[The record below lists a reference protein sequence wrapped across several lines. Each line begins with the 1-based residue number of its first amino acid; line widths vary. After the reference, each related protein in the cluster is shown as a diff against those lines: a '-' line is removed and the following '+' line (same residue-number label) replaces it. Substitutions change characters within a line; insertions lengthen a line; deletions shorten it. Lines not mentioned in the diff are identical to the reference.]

1 MIAKESPSNTTTRRE
16 FCTHACYAS
25 LAAAGVLVS
34 ACGGG
39 SPTSPSGGSAP
50 PLPSVTANV
59 SGRTL
64 SVTID
69 ASSPLAT
76 VGNAAIVQT
85 SLGNFLLARVAQ
97 DSLTALTAVCTHEN
111 QTVNGFA
118 DGHYVCNVHGSQY
131 STSGAV
137 LAGPANRALR
147 SYPTT
152 FATGVVSFTV

>member
-16 FCTHACYAS
+16 FCAQACYAS
-25 LAAAGVLVS
+25 IAAAGVLVS
-34 ACGGG
+34 ACGGN
-39 SPTSPSGGSAP
+39 PTSPSGGSAP
-50 PLPSVTANV
+50 PLPSVAGAV
-59 SGRTL
+59 AGRTV

-69 ASSPLAT
+69 SSSPLAT
-76 VGNAAIVQT
+76 VGNAAMVQT
-85 SLGNFLLARVAQ
+85 SLGNFLLARSAQ
-97 DSLTALTAVCTHEN
+97 DSLMALTAVCTHEN

-118 DGHYVCNVHGSQY
+118 DGHYVCNVHGSQF

-152 FATGVVSFTV
+152 FASGVVSFTV